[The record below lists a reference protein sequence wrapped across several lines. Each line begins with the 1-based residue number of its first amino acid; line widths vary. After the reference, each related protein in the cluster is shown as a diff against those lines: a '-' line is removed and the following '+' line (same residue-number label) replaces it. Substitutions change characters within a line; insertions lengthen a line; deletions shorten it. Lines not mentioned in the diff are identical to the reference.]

1 MCSIGSHVGIALTL
15 QGTADKPNL
24 ELGGAI
30 FTDLPSVA

>member
-1 MCSIGSHVGIALTL
+1 MRSIGSHVEIALTL
-15 QGTADKPNL
+15 QGTADKSNL